1 MSFDGIVR
9 DLMADH
15 PYDSGVELEPN
26 SISLKDFEQWRKQ
39 FIWDAL
45 LNQRYGQSFC
55 NYFGI
60 QDHRI
65 YYERNW
71 QVCDKIIR
79 REWLATS

>member
-1 MSFDGIVR
+1 MTFKHIVDDILNYTR
-9 DLMADH
+9 DFNRT
-15 PYDSGVELEPN
+15 PN
-26 SISLKDFEQWRKQ
+26 SLSLKQYKKWRTHYTWHA
-39 FIWDAL
+39 IVG
-45 LNQRYGQSFC
+45 QRYGQSFC